1 MRIFSCRLTSFSL
14 TFFMHNINLIGY
26 RCSGKSSVGKKLA
39 EVLRCQFVDAD
50 VVFVEQTAALIA
62 DFVVQFGWPE
72 FRQVESRILGDLCRQ
87 DNIVLATGGGV
98 VLSPGNRRK
107 LQASGV
113 NFWLQVNLET
123 VLDRLPADTVSA
135 TQRPALTALSLED
148 EISAGLKE
156 RELFYREVSDHTI
169 IVDNLSVSDIVAQI
183 LLQYGSNDR
192 SVV

>member
-183 LLQYGSNDR
+183 LLQYESNDR
-192 SVV
+192 SVG